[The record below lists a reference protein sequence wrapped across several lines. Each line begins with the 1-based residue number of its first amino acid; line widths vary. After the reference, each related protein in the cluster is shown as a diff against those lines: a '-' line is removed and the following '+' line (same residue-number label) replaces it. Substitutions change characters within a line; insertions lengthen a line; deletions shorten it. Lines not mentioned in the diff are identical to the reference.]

1 MSKTRQDGYKQKE
14 LFGAKVVSAFSLTY
28 PTVARFLDDGDND
41 LISLR
46 ITYRGQGDY
55 LAVAKRYSSS
65 GDVQVIFGSGHTWY
79 GCLGGLEVAIEQ
91 GKWRQDKWNKGGRSE
106 KG

>member
-1 MSKTRQDGYKQKE
+1 MPNTRQVPDEQPS
-14 LFGAKVVSAFSLTY
+14 LFGAKIVAAFFLTY
-28 PTVARFLDDGDND
+28 PTVGKFIDDGFKD

-46 ITYRGQGDY
+46 ITYRGPGDY
-55 LAVAKRYSSS
+55 LAIAKRYSSS

-79 GCLGGLEVAIEQ
+79 GCLGGLEVAMEQ
-91 GKWRQDKWNKGGRSE
+91 GKWRQDKWNTGGKKE